1 MTDIRVFKFGGASVK
16 DAAGVQNMCSIL
28 RKYSNEN
35 LVVVVSAMGKTT
47 NALEKVCNSFF
58 SGNAASEAL
67 LEEIKIAHFT
77 IVRELFPGGN
87 PHLENELE
95 NIFTEIYWAIEEDQI
110 KSYDFEY
117 DQIVSQ
123 GEMLSTRIVAAWLA
137 HQGLNVQLKDARD
150 LIQTDNRYR
159 EATVDWELSSQ
170 RIKDTLVFN
179 DQHNSLYLTQG
190 FIGGTSENFTTT
202 LGREG
207 SDYTAAILAYALD
220 ARDVVVWKDVPGV
233 LDGDP
238 RELEH
243 TELIPELSYFDAIEL
258 AYYGASVIHPKT
270 IKPLQNK
277 HIPLRVKSF
286 VDPDQPG
293 TLIYDDQQQNRYSSV
308 IFKKN
313 QILLS
318 VSTRDFSFIVEENLQ
333 DLFELF
339 NKHHIKVNLMQQ
351 AALTFSVCIGAD
363 PERFEALTQE
373 LNLRYKIKYNIDCE
387 LITIRHYKE
396 PLPDWAF
403 QRGNILLEQRSRQTL
418 QIVVKNNTQ

>member
-333 DLFELF
+333 DLF